1 MGASIDWLSTLST
14 TINNHCG
21 CYLYGINEPVAV
33 FHEKEDNWVH
43 SIVQFDLES
52 TEFGT
57 TNTSIDT
64 VYFVVVLLEENN
76 QEPDAGVLWMERL
89 YNPLIEHSAL
99 IGSAFCP
106 ETGDMGPSHIQHD
119 FPCDALE

>member
-1 MGASIDWLSTLST
+1 M
-14 TINNHCG
+14 
-21 CYLYGINEPVAV
+21 
-33 FHEKEDNWVH
+33 H

-76 QEPDAGVLWMERL
+76 QEPDAGVL
-89 YNPLIEHSAL
+89 
-99 IGSAFCP
+99 
-106 ETGDMGPSHIQHD
+106 
-119 FPCDALE
+119 